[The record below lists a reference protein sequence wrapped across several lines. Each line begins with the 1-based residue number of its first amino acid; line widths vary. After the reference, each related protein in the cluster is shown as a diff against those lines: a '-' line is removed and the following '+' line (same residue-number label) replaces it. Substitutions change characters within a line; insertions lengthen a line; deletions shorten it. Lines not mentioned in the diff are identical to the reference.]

1 MIYLA
6 SPYSHD
12 SPAVRQQRYEDACQA
27 VVQLLHAGHAA
38 FSPIVHSHPLVSYS
52 LPTDW
57 AFWQRV
63 DQEHLRRCDQIIV
76 VMLDGWEES
85 RGVAAEIDIAREL
98 GLPIDYVSPEMI
110 SNWSGGVTSI
120 SVRPSSQETS
130 I

>member
-6 SPYSHD
+6 SPYSHE
-12 SPAVRQQRYEDACQA
+12 SPAVRQQRYGDACQA
-27 VVQLLHAGHAA
+27 VVHLLHAGLAV
-38 FSPIVHSHPLVSYS
+38 FSPIVHSHPLVSYG

-57 AFWQRV
+57 SFWQRV
-63 DQEHLRRCDQIIV
+63 DQEHLRRCDQMIV
-76 VMLDGWEES
+76 LMLDGWEES

-98 GLPIDYVSPEMI
+98 GLPIDYLSPEMI